1 MKNFTYKLLEDYF
14 SEVFCIIIL
23 YRGRYRISRKGG
35 RGLSRVWIFHT
46 WTFCSGTYHAVHGQ
60 NVGGQNT
67 GGPNAS
73 QNCKGGGDKMGD
85 TYSSLPKI
93 NFKGVSPSHN
103 KQWYNCRKDG
113 GKHT

>member
-1 MKNFTYKLLEDYF
+1 MLYVI
-14 SEVFCIIIL
+14 EVVC
-23 YRGRYRISRKGG
+23 RGRYRISRKGG

-73 QNCKGGGDKMGD
+73 QNCKGGGGDKMLSILWDREGKMPILTKHFIFD
-85 TYSSLPKI
+85 T
-93 NFKGVSPSHN
+93 
-103 KQWYNCRKDG
+103 DG
-113 GKHT
+113 QAN

>member
-1 MKNFTYKLLEDYF
+1 MSPIVTGF
-14 SEVFCIIIL
+14 
-23 YRGRYRISRKGG
+23 RGRYRISRKGG

-73 QNCKGGGDKMGD
+73 QNYKGGGGGDKMLSILWDREGKMPILTKHFIFD
-85 TYSSLPKI
+85 T
-93 NFKGVSPSHN
+93 
-103 KQWYNCRKDG
+103 DG
-113 GKHT
+113 QAN